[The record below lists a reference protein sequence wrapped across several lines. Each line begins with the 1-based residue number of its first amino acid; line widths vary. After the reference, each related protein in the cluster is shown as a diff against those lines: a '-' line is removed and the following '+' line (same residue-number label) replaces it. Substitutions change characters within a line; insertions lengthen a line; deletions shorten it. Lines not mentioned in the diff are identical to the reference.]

1 MNKTDKQKN
10 LLRNNNSL
18 IILLFV
24 AYVITVISGV
34 YIYKSTVLIN
44 SCDQNNLFIETSLT
58 IIGILVT
65 FVIGYQ
71 IYNAVELKQS
81 IDDRFKAVS
90 TLKDELNK
98 LKSESEESLLF
109 INIDA
114 LVNSYFTALG
124 KYEYDIAIFKILYC
138 INQRTKFE
146 SYISEYEIKEY
157 SKCTVINYVKLC
169 AYEFLLIDVICKIF
183 TEIRE
188 SVSFKNSTIT
198 YTESLFKTVNGI
210 FEHIHEQNIIN
221 SNEVFNKIYKLIK
234 SADIKDYGYVYKR
247 EDVDSFIKYRS
258 SFYNIHESDIIC
270 LYNDTFK
277 EAKLPIDK

>member
-10 LLRNNNSL
+10 LLKNNSSL

-34 YIYKSTVLIN
+34 FIYKSTVLIN

-81 IDDRFKAVS
+81 IDDRLKAVS

-98 LKSESEESLLF
+98 LKSESEKSLSD
-109 INIDA
+109 IKVDSS
-114 LVNSYFTALG
+114 VNSYFAALD
-124 KYEYDIAIFKILYC
+124 KYQYDIATLKILYC
-138 INQRTKFE
+138 IEERTKLE
-146 SYISEYEIKEY
+146 LYITEFEIKQN
-157 SKCTVINYVKLC
+157 STSPVINYVKLC
-169 AYEFLLIDVICKIF
+169 AYEFLLIDVISLIF
-183 TEIRE
+183 TKIATRKDYTI
-188 SVSFKNSTIT
+188 VCYPIDVFINLNDIFKFM
-198 YTESLFKTVNGI
+198 LDR
-210 FEHIHEQNIIN
+210 NIIDD
-221 SNEVFNKIYKLIK
+221 NEVFNKIYKLIK

-247 EDVDSFIKYRS
+247 EDVDSFIKYKK
-258 SFYNIHESDIIC
+258 SFYNIHKSDIIC
-270 LYNDTFK
+270 LYNDQFQ
-277 EAKLPIDK
+277 EDRLPID

>member
-10 LLRNNNSL
+10 LLKNNSSL

-81 IDDRFKAVS
+81 IDDRLKTVS

-98 LKSESEESLLF
+98 FKSESEKSLLG
-109 INIDA
+109 INVDS

-124 KYEYDIAIFKILYC
+124 KCDYDKAIFNILTC
-138 INQRTKFE
+138 IEVRIKLE
-146 SYISEYEIKEY
+146 SYIAEYEIKKY
-157 SKCTVINYVKLC
+157 SKCSVINDAKLC
-169 AYEFLLIDVICKIF
+169 AYEFLLIDVICEKF
-183 TEIRE
+183 TQPRGLL
-188 SVSFKNSTIT
+188 SSYNSTIN
-198 YTESLFKTVNGI
+198 YTKCI
-210 FEHIHEQNIIN
+210 FENVNDIFEYIHERNIIN
-221 SNEVFNKIYKLIK
+221 NNGVFNKIYTLIK

-247 EDVDSFIKYRS
+247 EDVKSFLNYRNC
-258 SFYNIHESDIIC
+258 FFQIHESDIIY
-270 LYNDTFK
+270 LYKDEFE
-277 EAKLPIDK
+277 EAKLPNDK